1 MGLCFKLLS
10 YNSMECCSP
19 PPEKSMH
26 VQTDDK
32 SGLLNIIYYRETKLN
47 TIPHKRSYYS
57 TLLLSTI
64 CLTIKI
70 YLHCQSLVLSIKIY
84 VFQENL
90 NNNNKEQIVCIYF
103 CPNLLHL
110 ILKPHQLLLY
120 DTKYKIGNYIKIN
133 N

>member
-1 MGLCFKLLS
+1 MLKCTSSIQSRSINTIQGFRNIPKKVGLCFKLLC

-19 PPEKSMH
+19 PPEKSIH
-26 VQTDDK
+26 VQTDSN

-70 YLHCQSLVLSIKIY
+70 YLHCQSRVLSTKKLECHTDVSIT
-84 VFQENL
+84 F
-90 NNNNKEQIVCIYF
+90 NN
-103 CPNLLHL
+103 
-110 ILKPHQLLLY
+110 
-120 DTKYKIGNYIKIN
+120 
-133 N
+133 